1 MFITDE
7 LGIRKLLRDTPNSF
21 ARARSMPQKL
31 DSIMPLGILD
41 DDLRALASERGRDE
55 VAESFRDT
63 FELTL
68 FDNE

>member
-1 MFITDE
+1 
-7 LGIRKLLRDTPNSF
+7 
-21 ARARSMPQKL
+21 MPQKL